1 MKGLFAW
8 IGFPSVAVPY
18 DRAPRAAGET
28 KWNWWKLWN
37 LSLEG
42 ITSFTVGP
50 LKAATYMGLIV
61 SFGAACYLAFM
72 VVETLLFGNPVAGYP
87 SLLVTLLF
95 LGGVQMMMLGIIGEY
110 LGRIF
115 NETKGRPLYL
125 VERSVA
131 SGARSAAGAER
142 PQRNAA

>member
-1 MKGLFAW
+1 
-8 IGFPSVAVPY
+8 
-18 DRAPRAAGET
+18 
-28 KWNWWKLWN
+28 
-37 LSLEG
+37 
-42 ITSFTVGP
+42 
-50 LKAATYMGLIV
+50 
-61 SFGAACYLAFM
+61 
-72 VVETLLFGNPVAGYP
+72 
-87 SLLVTLLF
+87 
-95 LGGVQMMMLGIIGEY
+95 MMLGIIGEY